1 MSSDSNQEF
10 IEKFEKIEKEYLK
23 NPDLEEIASE
33 YLKMLCD
40 LALQQDDEQ
49 SLQEI
54 VIRASGVYDTHSDSE
69 EIANRYLWILCFLAF
84 QQDDEQSLQETV
96 IRASSVYDNHSDSE
110 ENANNYLW
118 ILRFLV
124 SQQEDEKKLQETVNK
139 ASSVYDTHS
148 GSEEIANNYLW
159 ILCSLASQQD
169 DEQSLQET
177 AIRASSVYNNHSGSE
192 ENAIN
197 YLWILRFLAFQQDD
211 EQSLQETVIR
221 ASSVY
226 DHHSGS
232 EEIANN
238 YSVIL
243 YYLASQQDDEQS
255 LKETAIRA
263 SSVYDHHLGSEEIAN
278 NYLWILRFLASQQ
291 DDEQS
296 LKETAIRA
304 SSVYDNHLGSE
315 ENANN
320 YLWILCFLVSKQ
332 DDEKSLNDMVV
343 KATSVYNKYSDS
355 GKKISAYLWILYYI
369 ASKQDDEKSLNDT
382 VIKATYAYKKDWE
395 ESWELDPVYISILEC
410 LASKQKKVEDLNH
423 TADIAK
429 TIYEKSNCN
438 KIDVKKIFD
447 EIMGVNYLS
456 ILCYQASKQEDEEK
470 LKDIKSIANDIYNK
484 YSDFVEV
491 IKLFSK
497 ILVSMIRIEN
507 NIETLNEHLKELEK
521 LLESPLNEKFDLV
534 VGIIS
539 DILSNINKKINHG
552 EVIEQEQL
560 KCWLNNLINKLINIE
575 SVQKTNNGMLVHL
588 LERYEHDS
596 IGIEH
601 ILNIY
606 NLVLQIK
613 YELAVKEFPRKGF
626 GHYTSAR
633 TLQIHLNQEKNISKQ
648 RGYKVTSKSRLYNV
662 DYMNDPE
669 EGKILDR
676 YLSQQ
681 KENKIYD
688 SLEPS
693 PWFLMCLTTAIDDL
707 AMWSQ
712 YGANAEGVFLELKSD
727 NFQLVSTPKDI
738 DWLSGQSNFG
748 ETNSNQDKE
757 HSLLEQESKQESK
770 QESEKEKLFRIC
782 YLDEHELKRGKLLVS
797 SEDVLL
803 KKKEREK
810 VTSLLSKLKEKIDN
824 VYELESPELLSDVNK
839 LLEEIRYLFKASG
852 YKYEKELRVLR
863 YATIESAAT
872 ELTKELTTSESTST
886 EPMYSELIGIQYDSD
901 TLAKPYLERED
912 PIQIKRVIFGPK
924 FSRPEYV
931 TPLIRLV
938 DKDIEFTISERK
950 FK

>member
-226 DHHSGS
+226 DHHSVS

>member
-1 MSSDSNQEF
+1 MSSGSEQEF
-10 IEKFEKIEKEYLK
+10 LEEYEKISKEYLE
-23 NPDLEEIASE
+23 NPN
-33 YLKMLCD
+33 
-40 LALQQDDEQ
+40 
-49 SLQEI
+49 
-54 VIRASGVYDTHSDSE
+54 SE
-69 EIANRYLWILCFLAF
+69 EIAIKYISF
-84 QQDDEQSLQETV
+84 
-96 IRASSVYDNHSDSE
+96 
-110 ENANNYLW
+110 
-118 ILRFLV
+118 
-124 SQQEDEKKLQETVNK
+124 
-139 ASSVYDTHS
+139 
-148 GSEEIANNYLW
+148 
-159 ILCSLASQQD
+159 LCSLAFK
-169 DEQSLQET
+169 QEDKGT
-177 AIRASSVYNNHSGSE
+177 LKIIATLGGR
-192 ENAIN
+192 
-197 YLWILRFLAFQQDD
+197 
-211 EQSLQETVIR
+211 
-221 ASSVY
+221 VY
-226 DHHSGS
+226 DSHSDS
-232 EEIANN
+232 KEIANN
-238 YSVIL
+238 YSYIL
-243 YYLASQQDDEQS
+243 ICLASQQDDEQS
-255 LKETAIRA
+255 LKETADKA
-263 SSVYDHHLGSEEIAN
+263 STVYQKNSDSEEIAD
-278 NYLWILRFLASQQ
+278 NYLWILRFLASEQDDEQSLKETADKASTVYQKNSDSEEIANSYSVILLKLASQQDDEQFLKEIADKASTVYQKYSDSKEIANNYSFILFCLASQQ

-296 LKETAIRA
+296 LKETADKTSTVYQKNSDSEEIADNYLWILRFLTSQQDDEKKLKETVEKA
-304 SSVYDNHLGSE
+304 STVYDNHLDSE
-315 ENANN
+315 KNANN
-320 YLWILCFLVSKQ
+320 YLWILCNLVSKQ

-355 GKKISAYLWILYYI
+355 EKKFSAYLWILYYI
-369 ASKQDDEKSLNDT
+369 ASKQDDEKSLDDT
-382 VIKATYAYKKDWE
+382 VIKATDAYEKDWK

-429 TIYEKSNCN
+429 IIYEKPNCN
-438 KIDVKKIFD
+438 KIDDKKKFD
-447 EIMGVNYLS
+447 EIMGVTYLS

-491 IKLFSK
+491 IKLYSK
-497 ILVSMIRIEN
+497 ILVSMIRVEK
-507 NIETLNEHLKELEK
+507 NIETLDRHLNELECLLETPLKERV
-521 LLESPLNEKFDLV
+521 DLV

-539 DILSNINKKINHG
+539 DILSNLNKKIKHG
-552 EVIEQEQL
+552 EIIEQAEL
-560 KCWLNNLINKLINIE
+560 KGWAEKFIKKLHTIE
-575 SVQKTNNGMLVHL
+575 SVQKANNGMLLHL
-588 LERYEHDS
+588 LDGYKHDS
-596 IGIEH
+596 IGTEY

-606 NLVLQIK
+606 SLVLQIK
-613 YELAVKEFPRKGF
+613 YELSIKEFPRKGF

-681 KENKIYD
+681 KANKIDD

-727 NFQLVSTPKDI
+727 SFQLVSAPKDI

-824 VYELESPELLSDVNK
+824 VYELDNPELLSDVNK

-863 YATIESAAT
+863 YATIESTPIEAN
-872 ELTKELTTSESTST
+872 ESTANKSKSKNPKVT
-886 EPMYSELIGIQYDSD
+886 ELIGIQYDSD
-901 TLAKPYLERED
+901 TLAKPYLERKD

-938 DKDIEFTISERK
+938 DKNIEFTTSERK

>member
-1 MSSDSNQEF
+1 
-10 IEKFEKIEKEYLK
+10 
-23 NPDLEEIASE
+23 
-33 YLKMLCD
+33 
-40 LALQQDDEQ
+40 
-49 SLQEI
+49 
-54 VIRASGVYDTHSDSE
+54 
-69 EIANRYLWILCFLAF
+69 
-84 QQDDEQSLQETV
+84 
-96 IRASSVYDNHSDSE
+96 
-110 ENANNYLW
+110 
-118 ILRFLV
+118 
-124 SQQEDEKKLQETVNK
+124 
-139 ASSVYDTHS
+139 
-148 GSEEIANNYLW
+148 
-159 ILCSLASQQD
+159 
-169 DEQSLQET
+169 
-177 AIRASSVYNNHSGSE
+177 
-192 ENAIN
+192 
-197 YLWILRFLAFQQDD
+197 
-211 EQSLQETVIR
+211 
-221 ASSVY
+221 
-226 DHHSGS
+226 
-232 EEIANN
+232 
-238 YSVIL
+238 
-243 YYLASQQDDEQS
+243 
-255 LKETAIRA
+255 
-263 SSVYDHHLGSEEIAN
+263 
-278 NYLWILRFLASQQ
+278 
-291 DDEQS
+291 
-296 LKETAIRA
+296 
-304 SSVYDNHLGSE
+304 
-315 ENANN
+315 
-320 YLWILCFLVSKQ
+320 
-332 DDEKSLNDMVV
+332 MVV

>member
-1 MSSDSNQEF
+1 M
-10 IEKFEKIEKEYLK
+10 
-23 NPDLEEIASE
+23 
-33 YLKMLCD
+33 
-40 LALQQDDEQ
+40 
-49 SLQEI
+49 
-54 VIRASGVYDTHSDSE
+54 
-69 EIANRYLWILCFLAF
+69 
-84 QQDDEQSLQETV
+84 
-96 IRASSVYDNHSDSE
+96 
-110 ENANNYLW
+110 
-118 ILRFLV
+118 
-124 SQQEDEKKLQETVNK
+124 
-139 ASSVYDTHS
+139 
-148 GSEEIANNYLW
+148 
-159 ILCSLASQQD
+159 
-169 DEQSLQET
+169 
-177 AIRASSVYNNHSGSE
+177 
-192 ENAIN
+192 
-197 YLWILRFLAFQQDD
+197 
-211 EQSLQETVIR
+211 IR

>member
-54 VIRASGVYDTHSDSE
+54 VIRASGVYDTHSGSE

>member
-54 VIRASGVYDTHSDSE
+54 VIRASGVYDTHSGSE

-197 YLWILRFLAFQQDD
+197 YLWILRFLAF
-211 EQSLQETVIR
+211 
-221 ASSVY
+221 
-226 DHHSGS
+226 
-232 EEIANN
+232 
-238 YSVIL
+238 
-243 YYLASQQDDEQS
+243 QQDDEQS

-727 NFQLVSTPKDI
+727 SFQLVSTPKDI